1 MKLHCNECC
10 QNPDAISFFLH
21 GLAINIVKMIIFFL
35 IWKSYSI
42 VTKEHFYHVGAK
54 ENNRNM
60 IYEVLL
66 YNIQMSN
73 TDFKERYNENKRS
86 AIL

>member
-1 MKLHCNECC
+1 MEKL
-10 QNPDAISFFLH
+10 P
-21 GLAINIVKMIIFFL
+21 
-35 IWKSYSI
+35 I

-60 IYEVLL
+60 IYEALL
-66 YNIQMSN
+66 SNIQMSD
-73 TDFKERYNENKRS
+73 TDFKERYNENERS